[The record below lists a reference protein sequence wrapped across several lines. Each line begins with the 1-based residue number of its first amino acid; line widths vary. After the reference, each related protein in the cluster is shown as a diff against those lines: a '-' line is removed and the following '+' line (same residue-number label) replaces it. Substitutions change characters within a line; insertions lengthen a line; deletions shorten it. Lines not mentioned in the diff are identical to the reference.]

1 MTERIDRRAFL
12 ATGAAAG
19 AAGVAALGADAEGR
33 VNANANANA
42 GVRAPGQAAEELPTR
57 KFYANLAIG
66 LLGSFHVSFEDTI
79 DLAVKYGF
87 EGVDPNADYF
97 ASLSDDDLK
106 RLLDKME
113 QNHLR
118 FGAAGLPV
126 DFRKDDATFSDSLK
140 KLPATADALKR
151 AGVMRV
157 STWLSPASNQLTYM
171 QNFRQHAYRMRE
183 CALILADRGQSLGL
197 EYVAPKTS
205 RQRGKYS
212 FIHSMPEMKELI
224 AAIGTGNMGFRLDSW
239 HWFNAEE
246 TDKDILT
253 LRNSDVVTVD
263 LNDAPTG
270 LMLDQY
276 NDGQRE
282 LPAATGVIPVKSFLD
297 ALVKIG
303 YDGPIQAEP
312 NNADLRAMP
321 MDQALTA
328 TAAAMKKAF
337 GEI

>member
-1 MTERIDRRAFL
+1 MGERIDRRAFL
-12 ATGAAAG
+12 ATGAGAAAVS
-19 AAGVAALGADAEGR
+19 AAGVAALGAAANSR
-33 VNANANANA
+33 V
-42 GVRAPGQAAEELPTR
+42 GSGAPGGEEQPTR

-66 LLGSFHVSFEDTI
+66 LLGPFHVSFDETI

-113 QNHLR
+113 QNHLQ

-171 QNFRQHAYRMRE
+171 QNFRQHAYRTRE
-183 CALILADRGQSLGL
+183 CALILADHGQSLGL

-270 LMLDQY
+270 LTLDQY

-328 TAAAMKKAF
+328 TSAAMKKAF
-337 GEI
+337 AEI

>member
-1 MTERIDRRAFL
+1 MVERMNRRTFL
-12 ATGAAAG
+12 EVGAAAAG
-19 AAGVAALGADAEGR
+19 AAAFTGARAMGR
-33 VNANANANA
+33 AV
-42 GVRAPGQAAEELPTR
+42 EEKPKR

-66 LLGSFHVSFEDTI
+66 LIGSFHVSFEETI

-97 ASLSDDDLK
+97 ASRSDDDLK

-113 QNHLR
+113 AKHLQ

-126 DFRKDDATFSDSLK
+126 DFRRDEATFSDSLK

-151 AGVMRV
+151 AGVKRV
-157 STWLSPASNQLTYM
+157 STWLSPSSNELTYM
-171 QNFRQHAYRMRE
+171 QNFQQHAYRMRE
-183 CALILADRGQSLGL
+183 CALILADHGQSLGL

-205 RQRGKYS
+205 RLRGKYS
-212 FIHSMPEMKELI
+212 FIHSMAEMKELI
-224 AAIGTGNMGFRLDSW
+224 AAVGTGNVGFRLDSW

-270 LMLDQY
+270 LTLDQY

-312 NNADLRAMP
+312 NNANLRAMP

>member
-1 MTERIDRRAFL
+1 MSEVLNRREFL
-12 ATGAAAG
+12 AAGAAAG
-19 AAGVAALGADAEGR
+19 MAALPGDAKRGA
-33 VNANANANA
+33 
-42 GVRAPGQAAEELPTR
+42 AAQTLQR
-57 KFYANLAIG
+57 KFYSNLAIG
-66 LLGSFHVSFEDTI
+66 LLGPFHQSVPETI

-87 EGVDPNADYF
+87 EGVDPNAEYF

-113 QNHLR
+113 ANNLR

-126 DFRKDDATFSDSLK
+126 EFRKDEASFSDSLK

-157 STWLSPASNQLTYM
+157 STWFAPASNQLTYL

-183 CALILADRGQSLGL
+183 CALILADRGQRLGF
-197 EYVAPKTS
+197 EYVAPRTS
-205 RQRGKYS
+205 RARGKQP
-212 FIHSMPEMKELI
+212 FIHCMAEMKELL
-224 AAIGTGNMGFRLDSW
+224 AAIGTDNVGFRLDSW

-246 TDKDILT
+246 TKQDILS

-270 LMLDQY
+270 LTLDQY

-282 LPAATGVIPVKSFLD
+282 LPAATGVIPVREFLD
-297 ALVKIG
+297 GLAAIG

-312 NNADLRAMP
+312 NNANLRAMP
-321 MDQALTA
+321 MDQAVAA
-328 TAAAMKKAF
+328 TSAAIEKAF